1 MCSKDEVFK
10 LDLWGSLQRGA
21 HNFHLSPPD
30 EGREMRHKEIKKL
43 RTKRSV
49 WCLQP
54 PSRWINTSVRA
65 WGQAKAS
72 DNGALQVWGPFI
84 SLCNSGFPTARG
96 PTHLKGSMECHP
108 CPSCWKS
115 CELDTVCQHWPP
127 APQEGLWE
135 LLSWHNTRD
144 TQQQPLC
151 PAQQDRPRAVLCW
164 KAELPWGWNLGNF
177 STRGGANTGTQQP
190 SQAHWAPLTPRGDT
204 GTLVCLPGV
213 QIRQGCSASGD
224 IPPSPS
230 SYSTFPPPRGAQGT
244 SEKETGR
251 QLNFSEMNAFL
262 HVLDHYLINM
272 DVVHHSLAY
281 SRHIKC
287 VTGAEWLTH
296 APWARHEKCYFYSS
310 FHPTFYCTAFSNA
323 T

>member
-72 DNGALQVWGPFI
+72 DKGALQVWEPFI

-151 PAQQDRPRAVLCW
+151 PAQQDRPRAVPCW

-177 STRGGANTGTQQP
+177 STRGGANTETQQP

-204 GTLVCLPGV
+204 ATSGVLARRANQAGTLSLW
-213 QIRQGCSASGD
+213 RY
-224 IPPSPS
+224 PSFSLFLLHLPS
-230 SYSTFPPPRGAQGT
+230 SKGSPGDWWKGD
-244 SEKETGR
+244 R
-251 QLNFSEMNAFL
+251 QTAELQWDECLSSCFR
-262 HVLDHYLINM
+262 
-272 DVVHHSLAY
+272 SL
-281 SRHIKC
+281 
-287 VTGAEWLTH
+287 
-296 APWARHEKCYFYSS
+296 
-310 FHPTFYCTAFSNA
+310 SN
-323 T
+323 